1 MAEINRE
8 LRGPNI
14 FDHLLIFVKT
24 ISFSSNEMATAAM
37 RFGHSLIN
45 GVFTLVKDNGVS
57 DRSNNLT
64 ELFFDSDIIYRDG
77 KCLEITC
84 YNDQIAVVSGRA
96 FNLEPVPQ

>member
-1 MAEINRE
+1 MGIWRGGCGCKSKATQNRIFSDA
-8 LRGPNI
+8 GNDI
-14 FDHLLIFVKT
+14 FDHRFIFVKT
-24 ISFSSNEMATAAM
+24 ISFSRNEMATAAM

-77 KCLEITC
+77 KM
-84 YNDQIAVVSGRA
+84 SG
-96 FNLEPVPQ
+96 

>member
-1 MAEINRE
+1 MDSKFFMLNTIRVYKEIC
-8 LRGPNI
+8 GI
-14 FDHLLIFVKT
+14 QICF
-24 ISFSSNEMATAAM
+24 SSSNEMATAAM

-77 KCLEITC
+77 KM
-84 YNDQIAVVSGRA
+84 SG
-96 FNLEPVPQ
+96 